1 MEKKQPT
8 LGDWGLVLLLALIW
22 GASFLLIK
30 KTLLVYSPVQTGMMR
45 MAFACLAYLPI
56 AIYNFKKID
65 WSKWKYFMAVSIFG
79 FGLPNLLFPL
89 AQTKVTSSLAGI
101 LNALTPVFTMLL
113 GAWFFKVAI
122 NKDKIL
128 GLVLSFL
135 GAISLILFS
144 KGGNIKLEGE
154 TLYALFCVLATVCY
168 AINSNTVS
176 NNLQGSSPVVIGAA
190 SFLMTSPIYFV
201 ALYFSGAYQTTMA
214 HPDPWVSVASVIWL
228 AVMSTTLAS
237 MLFFRLLQRT
247 NAVFATSVTFLLP
260 VMAMILGYWDGENVG
275 VIQLAGTGL
284 ILIGLYLTRR

>member
-30 KTLLVYSPVQTGMMR
+30 KSLLVYTPLQTGMLR

-56 AIYNFKKID
+56 ALYNFKKID
-65 WSKWKYFMAVSIFG
+65 WSKWKYFLVVSIFG
-79 FGLPNLLFPL
+79 FGLPNLLFPI

-101 LNALTPVFTMLL
+101 LNAMTPVFTMLL

-122 NKDKIL
+122 NKNKIL
-128 GLVLSFL
+128 GLFLAFL
-135 GAISLILFS
+135 GAVSLILFS
-144 KGGNIKLEGE
+144 KGGQIKIEGE
-154 TLYALFCVLATVCY
+154 SLYALLCVLATLCY
-168 AINSNTVS
+168 AINSNNIS

-190 SFLMTSPIYFV
+190 SFLLTTPIYFIAV
-201 ALYFSGAYQTTMA
+201 FLSGAYQTTMA
-214 HPDPWVSVASVIWL
+214 HPDPWLSIASVLWL
-228 AVMSTTLAS
+228 AVISTTLAS

-260 VMAMILGYWDGENVG
+260 VMAMILGHLDGEDVG
-275 VIQLAGTGL
+275 TVQLFGTGL
-284 ILIGLYLTRR
+284 ILTGLYLTRK